1 MTIQTMC
8 NLAIKYGV
16 CHRTIRRW
24 YLVNRQIEDP
34 LQAACQMLA
43 ETSTADLTRIIEILQ
58 TELNQH
64 PTNTQ

>member
-1 MTIQTMC
+1 MTIQSMC

-58 TELNQH
+58 TEL
-64 PTNTQ
+64 TNTTAEPQ